1 MTSQLTIYKSNQII
15 EASYRLSLNEQR
27 VILAC
32 IGQVKSAE
40 KLLVTDKF
48 ELSAKDFAKLFSI
61 SEDRA
66 YSELQSIAKTLYQ
79 RSVTIHNPDASR
91 PKLKKLETRWIS
103 SIGYMPEEGK
113 IILCFAQDM
122 LPYLSE
128 LKGQFTKYELKHI
141 GDMTSLYGIRVYE
154 LLMQWKTTGKRE
166 IEIDWLKQQFEIENK
181 YPSIKD
187 LKKYVIDP
195 AVKDINTHSNY
206 QVSWEQRKT
215 GRRVTH
221 LTFTFAEKQP
231 EKPKRITKPK
241 EKMILGVAASEIVKV
256 AAIGE
261 SYEDTA
267 GRINRKKAAK
277 KTPAP
282 ITTPTPT
289 DHIEKMGIK
298 KPQATA
304 PVVSPSF
311 AAESEAHRISVI
323 NYFVS
328 KHKAAYLAEFNSKGF
343 VSINGISGAI
353 IEADLKL
360 AGLFD

>member
-1 MTSQLTIYKSNQII
+1 MTSQLTVYKSNQII

-32 IGQVKSAE
+32 IGQVKSSE

-166 IEIDWLKQQFEIENK
+166 IEIDWLKQQLEIEDK

-215 GRRVTH
+215 GRKVTH
-221 LTFTFAEKQP
+221 LTFTFTEKQPLTP
-231 EKPKRITKPK
+231 EKPKRTAKPK
-241 EKMILGVAASEIVKV
+241 EKMILGVTVSEIEKL
-256 AAIGE
+256 ARAGE
-261 SYEDTA
+261 SYEQA
-267 GRINRKKAAK
+267 AARINKAKEAAK
-277 KTPAP
+277 
-282 ITTPTPT
+282 TPTQAT
-289 DHIEKMGIK
+289 K
-298 KPQATA
+298 KPA
-304 PVVSPSF
+304 
-311 AAESEAHRISVI
+311 
-323 NYFVS
+323 
-328 KHKAAYLAEFNSKGF
+328 
-343 VSINGISGAI
+343 
-353 IEADLKL
+353 LKK
-360 AGLFD
+360 

>member
-1 MTSQLTIYKSNQII
+1 MTSQLTVYKSNQII

-128 LKGQFTKYELKHI
+128 LKGQFTRYELKHI
-141 GDMTSLYGIRVYE
+141 GNMTSLYGIRVYE
-154 LLMQWKTTGKRE
+154 LLMQWKNTGKRE

-187 LKKYVIDP
+187 FKKYVIDV

-215 GRRVTH
+215 GRKVTH
-221 LTFTFAEKQP
+221 LIFTFSEKQSEI
-231 EKPKRITKPK
+231 EKPKRPAKK
-241 EKMILGVAASEIVKV
+241 EKIIYGVPVSEIEKK
-256 AAIGE
+256 ARGTE
-261 SYEDTA
+261 SYEQA
-267 GRINRKKAAK
+267 AARINREKDTKTTPVPKTTVTADSILEEKNRERIEKIKKAINKNKAK
-277 KTPAP
+277 YL
-282 ITTPTPT
+282 
-289 DHIEKMGIK
+289 EEFK
-298 KPQATA
+298 K
-304 PVVSPSF
+304 
-311 AAESEAHRISVI
+311 
-323 NYFVS
+323 N
-328 KHKAAYLAEFNSKGF
+328 GF
-343 VSINGISGAI
+343 VSIDRVGGVI
-353 IEADLKL
+353 INVDLQL

>member
-1 MTSQLTIYKSNQII
+1 MTSQLTVYKSNQII

-79 RSVTIHNPDASR
+79 RSVTIHNPDTSR

-195 AVKDINTHSNY
+195 AVKDINSHSNY

-215 GRRVTH
+215 GRKVTH
-221 LTFTFAEKQP
+221 LIFEFAEKT
-231 EKPKRITKPK
+231 EKKITKTKAKNK
-241 EKMILGVAASEIVKV
+241 ETADVFQGLTAKQIDLFSAKLANDSAFGSRYAK
-256 AAIGE
+256 IGE
-261 SYEDTA
+261 GLEA
-267 GRINRKKAAK
+267 FALRIKRELQ
-277 KTPAP
+277 
-282 ITTPTPT
+282 
-289 DHIEKMGIK
+289 DIK
-298 KPQATA
+298 KQQLYLPYLKKLGFQL
-304 PVVSPSF
+304 
-311 AAESEAHRISVI
+311 HI
-323 NYFVS
+323 N
-328 KHKAAYLAEFNSKGF
+328 
-343 VSINGISGAI
+343 
-353 IEADLKL
+353 
-360 AGLFD
+360 